1 MVTKGFS
8 QIKYLG
14 LLLLIFS
21 FNTLANVQRAQL
33 TTAIE
38 NREPVDNLQADVTG
52 PADTISN
59 VYFFNQITDMAN
71 ETIRHVWLYNNEP
84 MANVE
89 LNIGSHNWRT
99 YSSKRL
105 KPEWQGN
112 WKVEIWH
119 GEQLLGSQEFT
130 YRTY

>member
-14 LLLLIFS
+14 LLLLTLS
-21 FNTLANVQRAQL
+21 FNTLADVQRAQL
-33 TTAIE
+33 TSAIE
-38 NREPVDNLQADVTG
+38 NREPVDNLQTDVTG
-52 PADTISN
+52 PAGNIN
-59 VYFFNQITDMAN
+59 KVYFFNQITNMAN
-71 ETIRHVWLYNNEP
+71 QSIRHVWLYNNEP

-105 KPEWQGN
+105 KPEWQGE

-119 GEQLLGSQEFT
+119 GEQLLHSQSFT